1 MPSFN
6 AHSKVRY
13 DKAGALPPKAVHGGL
28 KPGDLRLLGLN
39 VEDVVDFSASINPL
53 GPPSRVWEAMA
64 RVDLSSYPDPECT
77 ALREALSA
85 KLGVGPECI
94 TIGNGSTELIHLV
107 ARGCLGP
114 GAVGS
119 NRVFIL
125 SPTFGEYE
133 AACRLAGANVTFL
146 PSDEDRGF
154 QWDID
159 HVCRVIR
166 DERPG
171 LVFVCNPNNP
181 TGVYLER
188 SAVSR
193 LAEAVGDDGLL
204 VLDEA
209 YISFVDGAWD
219 ALACLGISRDTSNV
233 VLLRS
238 MTKDYAL
245 TGLRLGYGVASEQV
259 SRLMSAYQ
267 PGWSVNSLAQ
277 AAGLAALS
285 DDAHLDK
292 SRECVR
298 QGKAYLRQEL
308 TALGLRVPPDA
319 ANFLLIDVGDGAR
332 VRAGLLRQGVCV
344 RDCASFG
351 LPQYIRVGVR
361 AIPDCRRLVDG
372 LKEVINTHPCPT
384 LQGGVDVPSSLSP
397 SVQDVDKQEAD
408 KHGEEVTHVD

>member
-1 MPSFN
+1 M
-6 AHSKVRY
+6 
-13 DKAGALPPKAVHGGL
+13 
-28 KPGDLRLLGLN
+28 
-39 VEDVVDFSASINPL
+39 VDFSASINPL
-53 GPPSRVWEAMA
+53 GPPSCVWEAMA

-77 ALREALSA
+77 ALREALSGR
-85 KLGVGPECI
+85 LGVGPECI

-114 GAVGS
+114 GAAGS
-119 NRVFIL
+119 SRVFIL

-133 AACRLAGANVTFL
+133 AACRLAEADMTFL
-146 PSDEDRGF
+146 PADEGRGF

-159 HVCRVIR
+159 HICRVIR

-181 TGVYLER
+181 TGVYLEE
-188 SAVSR
+188 SAVSS
-193 LAEAVGDDGLL
+193 LAEAVGGNGLL

-209 YISFVDGAWD
+209 YISFVDEAWD
-219 ALACLGISRDTSNV
+219 ALAGLGISRDINNV

-285 DDAHLDK
+285 DDAHLEK
-292 SRECVR
+292 ARECVR
-298 QGKAYLRQEL
+298 QGKAYLRREL
-308 TALGLRVPPDA
+308 TVLGLRVLPSA
-319 ANFLLIDVGDGAR
+319 ANFLLVDVGDAAE

-372 LKEVINTHPCPT
+372 LKDVIR
-384 LQGGVDVPSSLSP
+384 PSLR
-397 SVQDVDKQEAD
+397 KTD